1 MKLNPD
7 KFIEPSGELFFDLV
21 NTVVVKEG
29 KEKDL
34 LEEPVDVFAWAVSAK
49 IVGEAAAERLMRAG
63 AENGDDFFEK
73 AKRFRNAL
81 RGMAHDLLA
90 GMPARARAIL
100 QINKYLK
107 LPFGYNKLAMERGEV
122 RLKFEASFGDPES
135 LLAPVAADAARLL
148 TEGDPSKVKQC
159 ESEKCVLFFYDS
171 TKNHSRRWCSMGSC
185 GNREKVKAFYQRRKK
200 VEG

>member
-1 MKLNPD
+1 VKFNTD

-21 NTVVVKEG
+21 NTVVIKGG
-29 KEKDL
+29 KQTDL
-34 LEEPVDVFAWAVSAK
+34 LEVPEDIFAWAVASSVVDEAGAK
-49 IVGEAAAERLMRAG
+49 WLMRGGSSEA
-63 AENGDDFFEK
+63 FFKK
-73 AKRFRNAL
+73 ARRFRDAL
-81 RGMAHDLLA
+81 RGIALDLVA
-90 GMPARARAIL
+90 GMPVAGGAIL

-107 LPFGYNKLAMERGEV
+107 LPFGYNKLAMEHGEPHL
-122 RLKFEASFGDPES
+122 RFESNFDDPES

-185 GNREKVKAFYQRRKK
+185 GNREKVKAYYRRQKTGDRRK
-200 VEG
+200 